1 MQPPTAFCFH
11 FSLTLYFQSTRL
23 AYLNKD
29 AAFSAA
35 PKVADIMAK
44 ELGWSRKEKQQQLQQ
59 AFDAL
64 SNFGGTIP
72 NKRYL
77 QSQTHTV
84 KTVRDIFWE
93 MDLGGNGFIDLT
105 EFKDCCETLGI
116 PFKTRKEAKKEFDNI
131 DVNQDG
137 KIDENEFVEWWYKSN
152 SRLQLKLADKF
163 KFTAYSKG
171 SGALG

>member
-1 MQPPTAFCFH
+1 MNPNWILVAHLLLDLQTM
-11 FSLTLYFQSTRL
+11 SKILVIEDNLDIRENIQEILEL
-23 AYLNKD
+23 AGYETFG
-29 AAFSAA
+29 AANGKEGVRHAVEHI
-35 PKVADIMAK
+35 PDLILCDIMMP
-44 ELGWSRKEKQQQLQQ
+44 ELDGYGVLHI
-59 AFDAL
+59 L
-64 SNFGGTIP
+64 S
-72 NKRYL
+72 K
-77 QSQTHTV
+77 
-84 KTVRDIFWE
+84 
-93 MDLGGNGFIDLT
+93 
-105 EFKDCCETLGI
+105 KDETLGI